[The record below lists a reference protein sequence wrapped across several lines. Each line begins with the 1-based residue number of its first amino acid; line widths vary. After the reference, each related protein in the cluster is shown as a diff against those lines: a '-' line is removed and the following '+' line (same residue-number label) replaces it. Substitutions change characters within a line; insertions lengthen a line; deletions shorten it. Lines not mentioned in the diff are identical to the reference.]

1 MSQRVVIIGG
11 GQAGGVAAASLRE
24 QGYAG
29 AVTLIADEPCLPY
42 QRPPLSKNY
51 LAGQMSA
58 QQVLLKQAAFYTEK
72 AIDVLTGTRAEA
84 IDRSGRVVR
93 LSDGRTLGYDTLL
106 LATGARPRR
115 IDLPGA
121 SLRGVCYLR
130 TLADVDDIR
139 SRMSAG
145 KRMVIIGGGYIG
157 LEAAAVARE
166 AGLHVTVLEGAERIL
181 GRVAGEIV
189 ADYIAA
195 THRSHGVDIHC
206 GVKVEGFTG
215 TTQVQAVACAHA
227 EYPADLVVVGIGVLP
242 NTELAAG
249 AGLKT
254 DNGICVDEHCRTED
268 ARIYAAGDCT
278 NHPNGLLGRRV
289 RLESVQ
295 NAVDQARAAAANICG
310 AAKVYRE
317 LPWFW
322 SNQYDLRLQMAG
334 LSQGHDR
341 TVIRGDRARPGFSVL
356 YARGDVVIA
365 ADTLNAPREHLALRK
380 LIAQAAPA
388 DLERLR
394 DLANPL
400 PA

>member
-1 MSQRVVIIGG
+1 MPEGVVIIGG

-29 AVTLIADEPCLPY
+29 TITLIAEEPCLPY

-58 QQVLLKQAAFYTEK
+58 QQVLLKQAAFYGEK
-72 AIDVLTGTRAEA
+72 AISVKTGVCAES
-84 IDRSGRVVR
+84 IDRSSRAVR
-93 LSDGRTLGYDTLL
+93 TSDARSIGYDTLL

-121 SLRGVCYLR
+121 SLSGVCYLR

-139 SRMSAG
+139 SRMSAA

-166 AGLHVTVLEGAERIL
+166 TGLHVTVLEGAERIL
-181 GRVAGEIV
+181 GRVTGQTIADFV
-189 ADYIAA
+189 AAA
-195 THRSHGVDIHC
+195 HRSHGVDIQC
-206 GVKVEGFTG
+206 GVRVNAFTG
-215 TTQVQAVACAHA
+215 TARVEGVACAHA
-227 EYPADLVVVGIGVLP
+227 QFPADLVVVGIGVQP
-242 NTELAAG
+242 NSELAAN
-249 AGLKT
+249 AGLQT

-278 NHPNGLLGRRV
+278 NHPNGLIGRRL

-310 AAKVYRE
+310 VAKPYRE

-334 LSQGHDR
+334 LSLGHDR
-341 TVIRGDRARPGFSVL
+341 TLIRGDAARPGFSVL

-365 ADTLNAPREHLALRK
+365 ADTVNAPREHLALRK
-380 LIAQAAPA
+380 LIAQGSPI
-388 DLERLR
+388 DVDRLR
-394 DLANPL
+394 DPANTL
-400 PA
+400 PV